1 MTGPAPLM
9 GTCRPVGVDTTRPSI
24 ARVYDHSLA
33 GKDNYAVD
41 RAAFEKVLE
50 VAPAQ
55 REVSLANRRWL
66 HRVVRY
72 LAGPAGIDQFL
83 DLGAGLPTVGNLHEV
98 AQLENPKSIV
108 VYVDYDPLCVAHG
121 RVLLERGDSTHYLN
135 GDILEAGSLLG
146 NRDICQYFDMA
157 RPIGVLAGAVLHHL
171 ADDFAPARVMG
182 ELIDRL
188 PTGSYVAVTHF
199 YDPGPADPEAHRL
212 ARDLEE
218 AFVGGVGS
226 GWYRTGEQILALFE
240 GLELL
245 PPGLVDLDDWWPQGP
260 TSQPGELGERLPVE
274 RTMRGA
280 VGYKRPPLLW
290 FPGAEHEFVAR

>member
-1 MTGPAPLM
+1 M